1 MEALDGYQ
9 VTGFRMSVLLSVQG
23 LTKAYGQRP
32 LFKELSFDLAAG
44 ERVGLIGPNGAGK
57 STLLK
62 LLAGRE
68 PADAGIRS
76 SRRTTRIGFLAQDDF
91 FEPGSTVR
99 EVMLLALAG
108 MPMEDYERETQA
120 AIYLTKVGFE
130 DHDQFAHL
138 LSGGWRKRLG
148 LARELMLKPDLLLLD
163 EPTNHLDLPGI
174 LWLERL
180 LRSSTF
186 GYLVATHDRAFLR
199 AVADDILEINRVYP
213 AGYFR
218 SVGSYED
225 FVARRDDFLAGQASQ
240 QEAVANQVRR
250 ETEWLGRKAAAQTRK
265 AASRV
270 DDAYK
275 RREELSELKYR
286 NAQAGAAGIS
296 FAATG
301 RQTRKLLTV
310 KDLTKGMGGK
320 PLFSGLELI
329 LTPGMK
335 LGLLG
340 ANGSGKSVLLR
351 TLAGE
356 YVPDI
361 GSVIRAE
368 GLRTVMFEQGRTALD
383 PEQNLK
389 KALCPNGETVKFQDR
404 SYHVLAWAKRF
415 LFKDEQLDMP
425 VGALSG
431 GEQARLRMAQMMV
444 QPADLLL
451 LDEPTN
457 DLDIPALEVLE
468 ESLASFP
475 GALVL
480 VSHDRELM
488 DRICTIV
495 IGLDGEGGSANYATV
510 DQWLTA
516 YEQAQEKKEKAQAK
530 AAAKPGTVAPRA
542 GSKAKGKKLGNKE
555 QQELDGMEATLL
567 AAEELLASR
576 HTTMEQATN
585 AGHLLLAEA
594 CRLVDEQQ
602 SEVER
607 LYARWQDLE
616 SRR

>member
-1 MEALDGYQ
+1 
-9 VTGFRMSVLLSVQG
+9 MSVLLGVQG
-23 LTKAYGQRP
+23 LTKAFGQRP
-32 LFKELSFDLAAG
+32 LFKDLSFDLAVG
-44 ERVGLIGPNGAGK
+44 ERIGLIGPNGAGK

-68 PADAGIRS
+68 PVDSGIRTA
-76 SRRTTRIGFLAQDDF
+76 RKGARIGYLAQDDR
-91 FEPGSTVR
+91 FEPGKTLR
-99 EVMLLALAG
+99 EVIVDALAG
-108 MPMEDYERETQA
+108 ENLEDYERETRA
-120 AIYLTKVGFE
+120 AIHLTRVGFN
-130 DHDQFAHL
+130 DHDLVAEK
-138 LSGGWRKRLG
+138 LSGGWRKRLS
-148 LARELMLKPDLLLLD
+148 LARELAFEPDLLLLD

-180 LRSSTF
+180 LRSSNF

-199 AVADDILEINRVYP
+199 AVADEILEINKVYP

-218 SVGSYED
+218 SKGSYED
-225 FVARRDDFLAGQASQ
+225 FASRREEFLTGQASQ

-270 DDAYK
+270 EDAHK
-275 RREELSELKYR
+275 RREELAELKYR
-286 NAQAGAAGIS
+286 NSQAGPAGIS

-310 KDLTKGMGGK
+310 TGLAKQMGGRE
-320 PLFSGLELI
+320 LFRDIDLI

-340 ANGSGKSVLLR
+340 PNGSGKSVLLR
-351 TLAGE
+351 TLSGEHKPDAGT
-356 YVPDI
+356 VV
-361 GSVIRAE
+361 SAE
-368 GLRTVMFEQGRTALD
+368 NLRTVMFEQGRTALD
-383 PEQNLK
+383 PLQNLK
-389 KALCPNGETVKFQDR
+389 KALCPNGDTVKFQDK

-415 LFKDEQLDMP
+415 LFKDEQLDMA

-468 ESLASFP
+468 ETLASFP

-488 DRICTIV
+488 DRICTEV
-495 IGLDGEGGSANYATV
+495 VGLDGEGGSGNYGSV

-516 YEQAQEKKEKAQAK
+516 YEQALEQKEKAQAK
-530 AAAKPGTVAPRA
+530 AAAKSSAAPVKA
-542 GSKAKGKKLGNKE
+542 GSKARKRLSNRE
-555 QQELDGMEATLL
+555 QEELDGMEAKLL
-567 AAEELLASR
+567 AAEELLAKLHEEVERS
-576 HTTMEQATN
+576 AN
-585 AGHLLLAEA
+585 AGHLILAEA
-594 CRLVDEQQ
+594 CRLMDEQQ
-602 SEVER
+602 TVVEK
-607 LYARWQDLE
+607 LYQRWQELE
-616 SRR
+616 ERRNNG

>member
-1 MEALDGYQ
+1 
-9 VTGFRMSVLLSVQG
+9 MSVLLGVQG
-23 LTKAYGQRP
+23 LTKAFGQRP
-32 LFKELSFDLAAG
+32 LFKDLSFDLAVG
-44 ERVGLIGPNGAGK
+44 ERIGLIGPNGAGK

-68 PADAGIRS
+68 PVDSGIRTA
-76 SRRTTRIGFLAQDDF
+76 RKGARIGYLAQDDL
-91 FEPGSTVR
+91 FEPGKTLR
-99 EVMLLALAG
+99 EVIVDALAG
-108 MPMEDYERETQA
+108 ENLEDYERETRA
-120 AIYLTKVGFE
+120 AIHLTRVGFN
-130 DHDQFAHL
+130 DHDLVAEK
-138 LSGGWRKRLG
+138 LSGGWRKRLS
-148 LARELMLKPDLLLLD
+148 LARELAFEPDLLLLD

-180 LRSSTF
+180 LRSSNF

-199 AVADDILEINRVYP
+199 AVADEILEINKVYP

-218 SVGSYED
+218 SKGSYED
-225 FVARRDDFLAGQASQ
+225 FATRREEFLTGQASQ

-270 DDAYK
+270 EDAHK
-275 RREELSELKYR
+275 RREELAELKYR
-286 NAQAGAAGIS
+286 NSQAGPAGIS

-310 KDLTKGMGGK
+310 TGLAKQMGGRE
-320 PLFSGLELI
+320 LFRDIDLI

-340 ANGSGKSVLLR
+340 PNGSGKSVLLR
-351 TLAGE
+351 TLSGEHKPDAGT
-356 YVPDI
+356 VV
-361 GSVIRAE
+361 SAE
-368 GLRTVMFEQGRTALD
+368 NLRTVMFEQGRTALD
-383 PEQNLK
+383 PLQNLK
-389 KALCPNGETVKFQDR
+389 KALCPNGDTVKFQDK

-415 LFKDEQLDMP
+415 LFKDEQLDMAG
-425 VGALSG
+425 GALSG

-468 ESLASFP
+468 ETLASFP

-488 DRICTIV
+488 DRICTEV
-495 IGLDGEGGSANYATV
+495 VGLDGEGGSGNYGSV

-516 YEQAQEKKEKAQAK
+516 YEQALEQKEKAQAK
-530 AAAKPGTVAPRA
+530 AAAKSSAAPVKA
-542 GSKAKGKKLGNKE
+542 GSKARKRLSNRE
-555 QQELDGMEATLL
+555 QEELDGMEAKLL
-567 AAEELLASR
+567 AAEELLAKLHEEVERS
-576 HTTMEQATN
+576 AN
-585 AGHLLLAEA
+585 AGHLILAEA
-594 CRLVDEQQ
+594 CRLMDEQQ
-602 SEVER
+602 TVVEK
-607 LYARWQDLE
+607 LYQRWQELE
-616 SRR
+616 ERRNSG

>member
-1 MEALDGYQ
+1 
-9 VTGFRMSVLLSVQG
+9 MSVLLGVQG
-23 LTKAYGQRP
+23 LTKAFGQRP
-32 LFKELSFDLAAG
+32 LFKDLSFDLAVG
-44 ERVGLIGPNGAGK
+44 ERIGLIGPNGAGK

-68 PADAGIRS
+68 PVDSGIRTA
-76 SRRTTRIGFLAQDDF
+76 RKGARIGYLAQDDR
-91 FEPGSTVR
+91 FEPGKTLR
-99 EVMLLALAG
+99 EVIVDALAG
-108 MPMEDYERETQA
+108 ENLEDYERETRA
-120 AIYLTKVGFE
+120 AIHLTRVGFN
-130 DHDQFAHL
+130 DHDLIAEK
-138 LSGGWRKRLG
+138 LSGGWRKRLS
-148 LARELMLKPDLLLLD
+148 LARELAFEPDLLLLD

-180 LRSSTF
+180 LRSSNF

-199 AVADDILEINRVYP
+199 AVADEILEINKVYP

-218 SVGSYED
+218 SKGSYED
-225 FVARRDDFLAGQASQ
+225 FATRREEFLTGQASQ

-270 DDAYK
+270 EDAHK
-275 RREELSELKYR
+275 RREELAELKYR
-286 NAQAGAAGIS
+286 NSQAGPAGIS

-310 KDLTKGMGGK
+310 TGLAKQMGGRE
-320 PLFSGLELI
+320 LFRDIDLI

-340 ANGSGKSVLLR
+340 PNGSGKSVLLR
-351 TLAGE
+351 TLSGEHKPDAGT
-356 YVPDI
+356 VV
-361 GSVIRAE
+361 SAE
-368 GLRTVMFEQGRTALD
+368 NLRTVMFEQGRTALD
-383 PEQNLK
+383 PLQNLK
-389 KALCPNGETVKFQDR
+389 KALCPNGDTVKFQDK

-415 LFKDEQLDMP
+415 LFKDEQLDMA

-468 ESLASFP
+468 ETLASFP

-488 DRICTIV
+488 DRICTEV
-495 IGLDGEGGSANYATV
+495 VGLDGEGGSGNYGSV

-516 YEQAQEKKEKAQAK
+516 YEQALEQKEKAQAK
-530 AAAKPGTVAPRA
+530 AAAKSSAAPVKA
-542 GSKAKGKKLGNKE
+542 GSKARKRLSNRE
-555 QQELDGMEATLL
+555 QEELDGMEAKLL
-567 AAEELLASR
+567 AAEELLAKLHEDVERS
-576 HTTMEQATN
+576 AN
-585 AGHLLLAEA
+585 AGHLILAEA
-594 CRLVDEQQ
+594 CRLMDEQQ
-602 SEVER
+602 TVVEK
-607 LYARWQDLE
+607 LYQRWQELE
-616 SRR
+616 ERRNSG

>member
-1 MEALDGYQ
+1 
-9 VTGFRMSVLLSVQG
+9 MSVLLGVQG
-23 LTKAYGQRP
+23 LTKAFGQRP
-32 LFKELSFDLAAG
+32 LFKDLSFDLAVG
-44 ERVGLIGPNGAGK
+44 ERIGLIGPNGAGK

-68 PADAGIRS
+68 PVDSGIRTA
-76 SRRTTRIGFLAQDDF
+76 RKGARIGYLAQDDL
-91 FEPGSTVR
+91 FEPGKTLR
-99 EVMLLALAG
+99 EVIVDALAG
-108 MPMEDYERETQA
+108 ENLEDYERETRA
-120 AIYLTKVGFE
+120 AIHLTRVGFN
-130 DHDQFAHL
+130 DHDLVAEK
-138 LSGGWRKRLG
+138 LSGGWRKRLS
-148 LARELMLKPDLLLLD
+148 LARELAFEPDLLLLD

-180 LRSSTF
+180 LRSSNF

-199 AVADDILEINRVYP
+199 AVADEILEINKVYP

-218 SVGSYED
+218 SKGSYED
-225 FVARRDDFLAGQASQ
+225 FATRREEFLTGQASQ

-270 DDAYK
+270 EDAHK
-275 RREELSELKYR
+275 RREELAELKYR
-286 NAQAGAAGIS
+286 NSQAGPAGIS

-310 KDLTKGMGGK
+310 TGLAKQMGGRE
-320 PLFSGLELI
+320 LFRDIDLI

-340 ANGSGKSVLLR
+340 PNGSGKSVLLR
-351 TLAGE
+351 TLSGEHKPDAGT
-356 YVPDI
+356 VV
-361 GSVIRAE
+361 SAE
-368 GLRTVMFEQGRTALD
+368 NLRTVMFEQGRTALD
-383 PEQNLK
+383 PLQNLK
-389 KALCPNGETVKFQDR
+389 KALCPNGDTVKFQDK

-415 LFKDEQLDMP
+415 LFKDEQLDMA

-468 ESLASFP
+468 ETLASFP

-488 DRICTIV
+488 DRICTEV
-495 IGLDGEGGSANYATV
+495 VGLDGEGGSGNYGSV

-516 YEQAQEKKEKAQAK
+516 YEQALEQKEKAQAK
-530 AAAKPGTVAPRA
+530 AAAKSSAAPVKA
-542 GSKAKGKKLGNKE
+542 GSKARKRLSNRE
-555 QQELDGMEATLL
+555 QEELDGMEAKLL
-567 AAEELLASR
+567 AAEELLAKLHEDVERS
-576 HTTMEQATN
+576 AN
-585 AGHLLLAEA
+585 AGHLILAEA
-594 CRLVDEQQ
+594 CRLMDEQQ
-602 SEVER
+602 TVVEK
-607 LYARWQDLE
+607 LYQRWQELE
-616 SRR
+616 ERRNSG

>member
-1 MEALDGYQ
+1 
-9 VTGFRMSVLLSVQG
+9 MSVLLGVQG
-23 LTKAYGQRP
+23 LTKAFGQRP
-32 LFKELSFDLAAG
+32 LFKDLSFDLAVC
-44 ERVGLIGPNGAGK
+44 ERIGLIGPNGAGK

-68 PADAGIRS
+68 PVDSGIRTA
-76 SRRTTRIGFLAQDDF
+76 RKGARIGYLAQDDR
-91 FEPGSTVR
+91 FEPGKTLR
-99 EVMLLALAG
+99 EVIVDALAG
-108 MPMEDYERETQA
+108 ENLEDYERETRA
-120 AIYLTKVGFE
+120 AIHLTRVGFN
-130 DHDQFAHL
+130 DHDLVAEK
-138 LSGGWRKRLG
+138 LSGGWRKRLS
-148 LARELMLKPDLLLLD
+148 LARELAFEPDLLLLD

-180 LRSSTF
+180 LRSSNF

-199 AVADDILEINRVYP
+199 AVADEILEINKVYP

-218 SVGSYED
+218 SKGSYED
-225 FVARRDDFLAGQASQ
+225 FATRREEFLTGQASQ

-270 DDAYK
+270 EDAHK
-275 RREELSELKYR
+275 RREELAELKYR
-286 NAQAGAAGIS
+286 NSQAGPAGIS

-310 KDLTKGMGGK
+310 TGLAKQMGGRE
-320 PLFSGLELI
+320 LFRDIDLI

-340 ANGSGKSVLLR
+340 PNGSGKSVLLR
-351 TLAGE
+351 TLSGEHKPDAGT
-356 YVPDI
+356 VV
-361 GSVIRAE
+361 SAE
-368 GLRTVMFEQGRTALD
+368 NLRTVMFEQGRTALD
-383 PEQNLK
+383 PLQNLK
-389 KALCPNGETVKFQDR
+389 KALCPNGDTVKFQDK

-415 LFKDEQLDMP
+415 LFKDEQLDMA

-468 ESLASFP
+468 ETLASFP

-488 DRICTIV
+488 DRICTEV
-495 IGLDGEGGSANYATV
+495 VGLDGEGGSGNYGSV

-516 YEQAQEKKEKAQAK
+516 YEQALEQKEKAQAK
-530 AAAKPGTVAPRA
+530 AAAKSSAAPVKA
-542 GSKAKGKKLGNKE
+542 GSKARKRLSNRE
-555 QQELDGMEATLL
+555 QEELDGMEAKLL
-567 AAEELLASR
+567 AAEELLAKLHEDVERS
-576 HTTMEQATN
+576 AN
-585 AGHLLLAEA
+585 AGHLILAEA
-594 CRLVDEQQ
+594 CRLMDEQQ
-602 SEVER
+602 TVVEK
-607 LYARWQDLE
+607 LYQRWQELE
-616 SRR
+616 ERRNSG

>member
-1 MEALDGYQ
+1 
-9 VTGFRMSVLLSVQG
+9 MSVLLGVQG
-23 LTKAYGQRP
+23 LTKAFGQRP
-32 LFKELSFDLAAG
+32 LFKDLSFDLAVG
-44 ERVGLIGPNGAGK
+44 ERIGLIGPNGAGK

-68 PADAGIRS
+68 PVDSGIRTA
-76 SRRTTRIGFLAQDDF
+76 RKGARIGYLAQDDR
-91 FEPGSTVR
+91 FEPGKTLR
-99 EVMLLALAG
+99 EVIVDALAG
-108 MPMEDYERETQA
+108 ENLEDYERETRA
-120 AIYLTKVGFE
+120 AIHLTRVGFN
-130 DHDQFAHL
+130 DHDLVAEK
-138 LSGGWRKRLG
+138 LSGGWRKRLS
-148 LARELMLKPDLLLLD
+148 LARELAFEPDLLLLD

-180 LRSSTF
+180 LRSSNF

-199 AVADDILEINRVYP
+199 AVADEILEINKVYP

-218 SVGSYED
+218 SKGSYED
-225 FVARRDDFLAGQASQ
+225 FATRREEFLTGQASQ
-240 QEAVANQVRR
+240 QEAIANQVRR

-270 DDAYK
+270 EDAYK
-275 RREELSELKYR
+275 RREELAELKYR
-286 NAQAGAAGIS
+286 NSQAGPAGIS

-310 KDLTKGMGGK
+310 NGLAKQMGGRE
-320 PLFSGLELI
+320 LFRDIDLI

-340 ANGSGKSVLLR
+340 PNGSGKSVLLR
-351 TLAGE
+351 TLSGEHKPDAGT
-356 YVPDI
+356 V
-361 GSVIRAE
+361 VQAE
-368 GLRTVMFEQGRTALD
+368 NLRTVMFEQGRTALD
-383 PEQNLK
+383 PLQNLK
-389 KALCPNGETVKFQDR
+389 KALCPNGDTVKFQDK

-415 LFKDEQLDMP
+415 LFKDEQLDMA

-468 ESLASFP
+468 ETLASFP

-488 DRICTIV
+488 DRICTEV
-495 IGLDGEGGSANYATV
+495 VGLDGEGGSGNYGSV

-516 YEQAQEKKEKAQAK
+516 YEQALEQKEKALAK
-530 AAAKPGTVAPRA
+530 AAAKSSAAPVKA
-542 GSKAKGKKLGNKE
+542 GSKARKRLSNR
-555 QQELDGMEATLL
+555 ELEELEGMEAKLL
-567 AAEELLASR
+567 GAEELLAKLHEDVERS
-576 HTTMEQATN
+576 AN
-585 AGHLLLAEA
+585 AGHLILAEA

-602 SEVER
+602 TVVEK
-607 LYARWQDLE
+607 LYQRWQELE
-616 SRR
+616 ERRNGG

>member
-1 MEALDGYQ
+1 
-9 VTGFRMSVLLSVQG
+9 MSVLLGVQG
-23 LTKAYGQRP
+23 LTKAFGQRP
-32 LFKELSFDLAAG
+32 LFKDLSFDLAVG
-44 ERVGLIGPNGAGK
+44 ERIGLIGPNGAGK

-68 PADAGIRS
+68 PVDSGIRTA
-76 SRRTTRIGFLAQDDF
+76 RKGARIGYLAQDDR
-91 FEPGSTVR
+91 FEPGKTLR
-99 EVMLLALAG
+99 EVIVDALAG
-108 MPMEDYERETQA
+108 ENLEDYERETRA
-120 AIYLTKVGFE
+120 AIHLTRVGFN
-130 DHDQFAHL
+130 DHDLVAEK
-138 LSGGWRKRLG
+138 LSGGWRKRLS
-148 LARELMLKPDLLLLD
+148 LARELAFEPDLLLLD

-180 LRSSTF
+180 LRSSNF

-199 AVADDILEINRVYP
+199 AVADEILEINKVYP

-218 SVGSYED
+218 SKGSYED
-225 FVARRDDFLAGQASQ
+225 FATRREEFLTGQASQ

-270 DDAYK
+270 EDAHK
-275 RREELSELKYR
+275 RREELAELKYR
-286 NAQAGAAGIS
+286 NSQAGPAGIS

-310 KDLTKGMGGK
+310 TGLAKQMGGRE
-320 PLFSGLELI
+320 LFRDIDLI

-340 ANGSGKSVLLR
+340 PNGSGKSVLLR
-351 TLAGE
+351 TLSGEHKPDAGT
-356 YVPDI
+356 VV
-361 GSVIRAE
+361 SAE
-368 GLRTVMFEQGRTALD
+368 NLRTVMFEQGRTALD
-383 PEQNLK
+383 PLQNLK
-389 KALCPNGETVKFQDR
+389 KALCPNGDTVKFQDK

-415 LFKDEQLDMP
+415 LFKDEQLDMA

-468 ESLASFP
+468 ETLASFP

-488 DRICTIV
+488 DRICTEV
-495 IGLDGEGGSANYATV
+495 VGLDGEGGSGNYGSV

-516 YEQAQEKKEKAQAK
+516 YEQALEQKEKAQAK
-530 AAAKPGTVAPRA
+530 AAAKSSAAPVKA
-542 GSKAKGKKLGNKE
+542 GSKARKRLSNRE
-555 QQELDGMEATLL
+555 QEELDGMEAKLL
-567 AAEELLASR
+567 AAEELLAKLHEDVERS
-576 HTTMEQATN
+576 AN
-585 AGHLLLAEA
+585 AGHLILAEA
-594 CRLVDEQQ
+594 CRLMDEQQ
-602 SEVER
+602 TVVEK
-607 LYARWQDLE
+607 LYQRWQELE
-616 SRR
+616 ERRNSG

>member
-1 MEALDGYQ
+1 
-9 VTGFRMSVLLSVQG
+9 MSVLLGVQG
-23 LTKAYGQRP
+23 LTKAFGQRP
-32 LFKELSFDLAAG
+32 LFKDLSFDLAVG
-44 ERVGLIGPNGAGK
+44 ERIGLIGPNGAGK

-68 PADAGIRS
+68 PVDSGIRTA
-76 SRRTTRIGFLAQDDF
+76 RKGARIGYLAQDDL
-91 FEPGSTVR
+91 FEPGKTLR
-99 EVMLLALAG
+99 EVIVDALAG
-108 MPMEDYERETQA
+108 ENLEDYERETRA
-120 AIYLTKVGFE
+120 AIHLTRVGFN
-130 DHDQFAHL
+130 DHDLVAEK
-138 LSGGWRKRLG
+138 LSGGWRKRLS
-148 LARELMLKPDLLLLD
+148 LARELAFEPDLLLLD

-180 LRSSTF
+180 LRSSNF

-199 AVADDILEINRVYP
+199 AVADEILEINKVYP

-218 SVGSYED
+218 SKGSYED
-225 FVARRDDFLAGQASQ
+225 FATRREEFLTGQASQ

-270 DDAYK
+270 EDAHK
-275 RREELSELKYR
+275 RREELAELKYR
-286 NAQAGAAGIS
+286 NSQAGPAGIS

-310 KDLTKGMGGK
+310 TGLAKQMGGRE
-320 PLFSGLELI
+320 LFRDIDLI

-340 ANGSGKSVLLR
+340 PNGSGKSVLLR
-351 TLAGE
+351 TLSGEHKPDAGT
-356 YVPDI
+356 VV
-361 GSVIRAE
+361 SAE
-368 GLRTVMFEQGRTALD
+368 NLRTVMFEQGRTALD
-383 PEQNLK
+383 PLQNLK
-389 KALCPNGETVKFQDR
+389 KALCPNGDTVKFQDK

-415 LFKDEQLDMP
+415 LFKDEQLDMA

-468 ESLASFP
+468 ETLASFP

-488 DRICTIV
+488 DRICTEV
-495 IGLDGEGGSANYATV
+495 VGLDGEGGSGNYGSV

-516 YEQAQEKKEKAQAK
+516 YEQALEQKEKAQAK
-530 AAAKPGTVAPRA
+530 AAAKSSAAPVKA
-542 GSKAKGKKLGNKE
+542 GSKARKRLSNRE
-555 QQELDGMEATLL
+555 QEELDGMEAKLL
-567 AAEELLASR
+567 AAEELLAKLHEEVERS
-576 HTTMEQATN
+576 AN
-585 AGHLLLAEA
+585 AGHLILAEA
-594 CRLVDEQQ
+594 CRLMDEQQ
-602 SEVER
+602 TVVEK
-607 LYARWQDLE
+607 LYQRWQELE
-616 SRR
+616 ERRNSG

>member
-1 MEALDGYQ
+1 
-9 VTGFRMSVLLSVQG
+9 MSVLLGVQG
-23 LTKAYGQRP
+23 LTKAFGQRP
-32 LFKELSFDLAAG
+32 LFKDLSFDLAVG
-44 ERVGLIGPNGAGK
+44 ERIGLIGPNGAGK

-68 PADAGIRS
+68 PVDSGIRTA
-76 SRRTTRIGFLAQDDF
+76 RKGARIGYLAQDDR
-91 FEPGSTVR
+91 FEPGKSLR
-99 EVMLLALAG
+99 EVIVDALAG
-108 MPMEDYERETQA
+108 ENLEDYERETRA
-120 AIYLTKVGFE
+120 AIHLTRVGFN
-130 DHDQFAHL
+130 DHDLVAEK
-138 LSGGWRKRLG
+138 LSGGWRKRLS
-148 LARELMLKPDLLLLD
+148 LARELAFEPDLLLLD

-180 LRSSTF
+180 LRSSNF

-199 AVADDILEINRVYP
+199 AVADEILEINKVYP

-218 SVGSYED
+218 SKGSYED
-225 FVARRDDFLAGQASQ
+225 FATRREEFLTGQASQ

-270 DDAYK
+270 EDAHK
-275 RREELSELKYR
+275 RREELAELKYR
-286 NAQAGAAGIS
+286 NSQAGPAGIS

-310 KDLTKGMGGK
+310 TGLAKQMGGRE
-320 PLFSGLELI
+320 LFRDIDLI

-340 ANGSGKSVLLR
+340 PNGSGKSVLLR
-351 TLAGE
+351 TLSGEHKPDAGT
-356 YVPDI
+356 VV
-361 GSVIRAE
+361 SAE
-368 GLRTVMFEQGRTALD
+368 NLRTVMFEQGRTALD
-383 PEQNLK
+383 PLQNLK
-389 KALCPNGETVKFQDR
+389 KALCPNGDTVKFQDK

-415 LFKDEQLDMP
+415 LFKDEQLDMA

-468 ESLASFP
+468 ETLASFP

-488 DRICTIV
+488 DRICTEV
-495 IGLDGEGGSANYATV
+495 VGLDGEGGSGNYGSV

-516 YEQAQEKKEKAQAK
+516 YEQALEQKEKAQAK
-530 AAAKPGTVAPRA
+530 AAAKSSAAPVKA
-542 GSKAKGKKLGNKE
+542 GSKARKRLSNRE
-555 QQELDGMEATLL
+555 QEELDGMEAKLL
-567 AAEELLASR
+567 AAEELLAKLHEEVERS
-576 HTTMEQATN
+576 AN
-585 AGHLLLAEA
+585 AGHLILAEA
-594 CRLVDEQQ
+594 CRLMDEQQ
-602 SEVER
+602 TVVEK
-607 LYARWQDLE
+607 LYQRWQELE
-616 SRR
+616 ERRNSG

>member
-1 MEALDGYQ
+1 
-9 VTGFRMSVLLSVQG
+9 MSVLLGVQG
-23 LTKAYGQRP
+23 LTKAFGQRP
-32 LFKELSFDLAAG
+32 LFKDLSFELAVG
-44 ERVGLIGPNGAGK
+44 ERIGLIGPNGAGK

-68 PADAGIRS
+68 PVDSGIRTA
-76 SRRTTRIGFLAQDDF
+76 RKGARIGYLAQDDRF
-91 FEPGSTVR
+91 DPGKTLR
-99 EVMLLALAG
+99 EVIVDALAG
-108 MPMEDYERETQA
+108 ENLEDYERETRA
-120 AIYLTKVGFE
+120 AIHLTRVGFN
-130 DHDQFAHL
+130 DHDLVAEK
-138 LSGGWRKRLG
+138 LSGGWRKRLS
-148 LARELMLKPDLLLLD
+148 LARELAFEPDLLLLD

-180 LRSSTF
+180 LRSSNF

-199 AVADDILEINRVYP
+199 AVADEILEINKVYP

-218 SVGSYED
+218 SKGSY
-225 FVARRDDFLAGQASQ
+225 DDFATRREEFLTGQASQ
-240 QEAVANQVRR
+240 QEAIANQVRR

-270 DDAYK
+270 EDAYK
-275 RREELSELKYR
+275 RREELAELKYR
-286 NAQAGAAGIS
+286 NSQAGPAGIS

-310 KDLTKGMGGK
+310 NGLAKQMGGRE
-320 PLFSGLELI
+320 LFRNIDLI

-340 ANGSGKSVLLR
+340 PNGSGKSVLLR
-351 TLAGE
+351 TLSGEHKPDAGT
-356 YVPDI
+356 V
-361 GSVIRAE
+361 VQAE
-368 GLRTVMFEQGRTALD
+368 NLRTVMFEQGRTALD
-383 PEQNLK
+383 HQQNLK
-389 KALCPNGETVKFQDR
+389 KALCPNGDTVKFQDK

-415 LFKDEQLDMP
+415 LFKDEQLDMA

-468 ESLASFP
+468 ETLATFP

-488 DRICTIV
+488 DRICTEV
-495 IGLDGEGGSANYATV
+495 VGLDGQGGSGNYGSV

-516 YEQAQEKKEKAQAK
+516 YEQALERKEKAQAK
-530 AAAKPGTVAPRA
+530 ASAKSPAAPVKA
-542 GSKAKGKKLGNKE
+542 GSSARKRLNNR
-555 QQELDGMEATLL
+555 ELEELEGMEAKLL
-567 AAEELLASR
+567 AAEELLAKLHGDVERS
-576 HTTMEQATN
+576 AN
-585 AGHLLLAEA
+585 AGHLILAEA
-594 CRLVDEQQ
+594 CRLMDEQQ
-602 SEVER
+602 TVVEK
-607 LYARWQDLE
+607 LYQRWQDLE
-616 SRR
+616 ERRNSG

>member
-1 MEALDGYQ
+1 
-9 VTGFRMSVLLSVQG
+9 MSVLLGVQG
-23 LTKAYGQRP
+23 LTKAFGQRP
-32 LFKELSFDLAAG
+32 LFKDLSFDLAVG
-44 ERVGLIGPNGAGK
+44 ERIGLIGPNGAGK

-68 PADAGIRS
+68 PVDSGIRTA
-76 SRRTTRIGFLAQDDF
+76 RKGARIGYLAQDDR
-91 FEPGSTVR
+91 FEPGKTLR
-99 EVMLLALAG
+99 EVIVDALAG
-108 MPMEDYERETQA
+108 ENLEDYERETRA
-120 AIYLTKVGFE
+120 AIHLTRVGFN
-130 DHDQFAHL
+130 DHDLVAEK
-138 LSGGWRKRLG
+138 LSGGWRKRLS
-148 LARELMLKPDLLLLD
+148 LARELAFEPDLLLLD

-180 LRSSTF
+180 LRSSNF

-199 AVADDILEINRVYP
+199 AVADEILEINKVYP

-218 SVGSYED
+218 SKGSYED
-225 FVARRDDFLAGQASQ
+225 FATRREEFLTGQASQ

-270 DDAYK
+270 EDAHK
-275 RREELSELKYR
+275 RREELAELKYR
-286 NAQAGAAGIS
+286 NSQAGPAGIS

-310 KDLTKGMGGK
+310 TGLAKQMGGRE
-320 PLFSGLELI
+320 LFRDIDLI

-340 ANGSGKSVLLR
+340 PNGSGKSVLLR
-351 TLAGE
+351 TLSGEHKPDAGT
-356 YVPDI
+356 VV
-361 GSVIRAE
+361 SAE
-368 GLRTVMFEQGRTALD
+368 NLRTVMFEQGRTALD
-383 PEQNLK
+383 PLQNLK
-389 KALCPNGETVKFQDR
+389 KALCPNGDTVKFQDK

-415 LFKDEQLDMP
+415 LFKDEQLDMA

-468 ESLASFP
+468 ETLASFP

-488 DRICTIV
+488 DRICTEV
-495 IGLDGEGGSANYATV
+495 VGLDGEGGSGNYGSV

-516 YEQAQEKKEKAQAK
+516 YEQALEQKEKAQAK
-530 AAAKPGTVAPRA
+530 AAAKSSAAPVKA
-542 GSKAKGKKLGNKE
+542 GSKARKRLSNRE
-555 QQELDGMEATLL
+555 QEELDGMEAKLL
-567 AAEELLASR
+567 AAEELLAKLHEEVERS
-576 HTTMEQATN
+576 AN
-585 AGHLLLAEA
+585 AGHLILAEA
-594 CRLVDEQQ
+594 CRLMDEQQ
-602 SEVER
+602 TVVEK
-607 LYARWQDLE
+607 LYQRWQELE
-616 SRR
+616 ERRNNG

>member
-1 MEALDGYQ
+1 
-9 VTGFRMSVLLSVQG
+9 MSVLLGVQG
-23 LTKAYGQRP
+23 LTKAFGQRP
-32 LFKELSFDLAAG
+32 LFKDLSFDLAVG
-44 ERVGLIGPNGAGK
+44 ERIGLIGPNGAGK

-68 PADAGIRS
+68 PVDSGIRTA
-76 SRRTTRIGFLAQDDF
+76 RKGARIGYLAQDDR
-91 FEPGSTVR
+91 FEPGKTLR
-99 EVMLLALAG
+99 EVIVDALAG
-108 MPMEDYERETQA
+108 ENLEDYERETRA
-120 AIYLTKVGFE
+120 AIHLTRVGFN
-130 DHDQFAHL
+130 DHDLVAEK
-138 LSGGWRKRLG
+138 LSGGWRKRLS
-148 LARELMLKPDLLLLD
+148 LARELAFEPDLLLLD

-180 LRSSTF
+180 LRSSNF

-199 AVADDILEINRVYP
+199 AVADEILEINKVYP

-218 SVGSYED
+218 SKGSYED
-225 FVARRDDFLAGQASQ
+225 FATRREEFLTGQASQ

-270 DDAYK
+270 EDAHK
-275 RREELSELKYR
+275 RREELAELKYR
-286 NAQAGAAGIS
+286 NSQAGPAGIS

-310 KDLTKGMGGK
+310 TGLAKQMGGRE
-320 PLFSGLELI
+320 LFRDIDLI

-340 ANGSGKSVLLR
+340 PNGSGKSVLLR
-351 TLAGE
+351 TLSGEHKPDAGT
-356 YVPDI
+356 VV
-361 GSVIRAE
+361 SAE
-368 GLRTVMFEQGRTALD
+368 NLRTVMFEQGRTALD
-383 PEQNLK
+383 PLQNLK
-389 KALCPNGETVKFQDR
+389 KALCPNGDTVKFQDK

-415 LFKDEQLDMP
+415 LFKDEQLDMA

-468 ESLASFP
+468 ETLASFP

-488 DRICTIV
+488 DRICTEV
-495 IGLDGEGGSANYATV
+495 VGLDGEGGSGNYGSV

-516 YEQAQEKKEKAQAK
+516 YEQALEQKEKAQAK
-530 AAAKPGTVAPRA
+530 AAAKSSAAPVKA
-542 GSKAKGKKLGNKE
+542 GSKARKRLSNRE
-555 QQELDGMEATLL
+555 QEELDGMEAKLL
-567 AAEELLASR
+567 AAEELLAKLHEEVERS
-576 HTTMEQATN
+576 AN
-585 AGHLLLAEA
+585 AGHLILAEA
-594 CRLVDEQQ
+594 CRLMDEQQ
-602 SEVER
+602 TVVEK
-607 LYARWQDLE
+607 LYQRWQELE
-616 SRR
+616 ERRNSG

>member
-1 MEALDGYQ
+1 
-9 VTGFRMSVLLSVQG
+9 MSVLLGVQG
-23 LTKAYGQRP
+23 LTKAFGQRP
-32 LFKELSFDLAAG
+32 LFKDLSFDLAVG
-44 ERVGLIGPNGAGK
+44 ERIGLIGPNGAGK

-68 PADAGIRS
+68 PVDSGIRTA
-76 SRRTTRIGFLAQDDF
+76 RKGARIGYLAQDDR
-91 FEPGSTVR
+91 FEPGKTLR
-99 EVMLLALAG
+99 EVIVDALAG
-108 MPMEDYERETQA
+108 ENLEDYERETRA
-120 AIYLTKVGFE
+120 AIHLTRVGFN
-130 DHDQFAHL
+130 DHDLVAEK
-138 LSGGWRKRLG
+138 LSGGWRKRLS
-148 LARELMLKPDLLLLD
+148 LARELAFEPDLLLLD

-180 LRSSTF
+180 LRSSNF

-199 AVADDILEINRVYP
+199 AVADEILEINKVYP

-218 SVGSYED
+218 SKGSYED
-225 FVARRDDFLAGQASQ
+225 FATRREEFLTGQASQ

-270 DDAYK
+270 EDAHK
-275 RREELSELKYR
+275 RREELAELKYR
-286 NAQAGAAGIS
+286 NSQAGPAGIS

-310 KDLTKGMGGK
+310 TGLAKQMGGRE
-320 PLFSGLELI
+320 LFRDIDLI

-340 ANGSGKSVLLR
+340 PNGSGKSVLLR
-351 TLAGE
+351 TLSGEHKPDAGT
-356 YVPDI
+356 VV
-361 GSVIRAE
+361 SAE
-368 GLRTVMFEQGRTALD
+368 NLRTVMFEQGRTALD
-383 PEQNLK
+383 PLQNLK
-389 KALCPNGETVKFQDR
+389 KALCPNGDTVKFQDK

-415 LFKDEQLDMP
+415 LFKDEQLDMA

-468 ESLASFP
+468 ETLASFP

-488 DRICTIV
+488 DRICTEV
-495 IGLDGEGGSANYATV
+495 VGLDGEGGSGNYGSV

-516 YEQAQEKKEKAQAK
+516 YEQALEQKEKAQAK
-530 AAAKPGTVAPRA
+530 AAAKSSAAPVKA
-542 GSKAKGKKLGNKE
+542 GSKARKRLSNRE
-555 QQELDGMEATLL
+555 QEELDGMEGKLL
-567 AAEELLASR
+567 AAEELLAKLHEEVERS
-576 HTTMEQATN
+576 AN
-585 AGHLLLAEA
+585 AGHLILAEA
-594 CRLVDEQQ
+594 CRLMDEQQ
-602 SEVER
+602 TVVEK
-607 LYARWQDLE
+607 LYQRWQELE
-616 SRR
+616 ERRNSG

>member
-1 MEALDGYQ
+1 LGNLCFWGY
-9 VTGFRMSVLLSVQG
+9 RMSVLLGVQG
-23 LTKAYGQRP
+23 LTKAFGQRP
-32 LFKELSFDLAAG
+32 LFKDLSFDLAVG
-44 ERVGLIGPNGAGK
+44 ERIGLIGPNGAGK

-68 PADAGIRS
+68 PVDSGIRTA
-76 SRRTTRIGFLAQDDF
+76 RKGARIGYLAQDDR
-91 FEPGSTVR
+91 FEPGKTLR
-99 EVMLLALAG
+99 EVIVDALAG
-108 MPMEDYERETQA
+108 ENLEDYERETRA
-120 AIYLTKVGFE
+120 AIHLTRVGFN
-130 DHDQFAHL
+130 DHDLVAEK
-138 LSGGWRKRLG
+138 LSGGWRKRLS
-148 LARELMLKPDLLLLD
+148 LARELAFEPDLLLLD

-180 LRSSTF
+180 LRSSNF

-199 AVADDILEINRVYP
+199 AVADEILEINKVYP

-218 SVGSYED
+218 SKGSYED
-225 FVARRDDFLAGQASQ
+225 FATRREEFLTGQASQ

-270 DDAYK
+270 EDAYK
-275 RREELSELKYR
+275 RREELAELKYR
-286 NAQAGAAGIS
+286 NSQAGPAGIS

-310 KDLTKGMGGK
+310 TGLAKQMGGRE
-320 PLFSGLELI
+320 LFREIDLI

-340 ANGSGKSVLLR
+340 PNGSGKSVLLR
-351 TLAGE
+351 TLSGKHKPDAGT
-356 YVPDI
+356 VV
-361 GSVIRAE
+361 SAE
-368 GLRTVMFEQGRTALD
+368 NLRTVMFEQGRTALD
-383 PEQNLK
+383 PLQNLK
-389 KALCPNGETVKFQDR
+389 KALCPNGDTVKFQDK

-415 LFKDEQLDMP
+415 LFKDEQLDMA

-468 ESLASFP
+468 ETLASFP

-488 DRICTIV
+488 DRICTEV
-495 IGLDGEGGSANYATV
+495 VGLDGEGGSGNYGSV

-516 YEQAQEKKEKAQAK
+516 YEQALEQKEKAQAK
-530 AAAKPGTVAPRA
+530 ASAKSSAAPVKA
-542 GSKAKGKKLGNKE
+542 GSKARKRLSNRE
-555 QQELDGMEATLL
+555 QEELDGMEAKLL
-567 AAEELLASR
+567 AAEELLARLHEEVERS
-576 HTTMEQATN
+576 AN
-585 AGHLLLAEA
+585 AGHLILAEA
-594 CRLVDEQQ
+594 CRLMDEQQ
-602 SEVER
+602 TVVEK
-607 LYARWQDLE
+607 LYQRWQELE
-616 SRR
+616 ERRNSG

>member
-1 MEALDGYQ
+1 
-9 VTGFRMSVLLSVQG
+9 MSVLLGVQG
-23 LTKAYGQRP
+23 LTKAFGQRP
-32 LFKELSFDLAAG
+32 LFKDLSFDLAVG
-44 ERVGLIGPNGAGK
+44 ERIGLIGPNGAGK

-62 LLAGRE
+62 PLAGRE
-68 PADAGIRS
+68 PVDSGIRTA
-76 SRRTTRIGFLAQDDF
+76 RKGARIGYLAQDDL
-91 FEPGSTVR
+91 FEPGKTLR
-99 EVMLLALAG
+99 EVIVDALAG
-108 MPMEDYERETQA
+108 ENLEDYERETRA
-120 AIYLTKVGFE
+120 AIHLTRVGFN
-130 DHDQFAHL
+130 DHDLVAEK
-138 LSGGWRKRLG
+138 LSGGWRKRLS
-148 LARELMLKPDLLLLD
+148 LARELAFEPDLLLLD

-180 LRSSTF
+180 LRSSNF

-199 AVADDILEINRVYP
+199 AVADEILEINKVYP

-218 SVGSYED
+218 SKGSYED
-225 FVARRDDFLAGQASQ
+225 FASRREEFLTGQASQ

-270 DDAYK
+270 EDAHK
-275 RREELSELKYR
+275 RREELAELKYR
-286 NAQAGAAGIS
+286 NSQAGPAGIS

-310 KDLTKGMGGK
+310 TGLAKQMGGRE
-320 PLFSGLELI
+320 LFRDIDLI

-340 ANGSGKSVLLR
+340 PNGSGKSVLLR
-351 TLAGE
+351 TLSGEHKPDAGT
-356 YVPDI
+356 VV
-361 GSVIRAE
+361 SAE
-368 GLRTVMFEQGRTALD
+368 NLRTVMFEQGRTALD
-383 PEQNLK
+383 PLQNLK
-389 KALCPNGETVKFQDR
+389 KALCPNGDTVKFQDK

-415 LFKDEQLDMP
+415 LFKDEQLDMA

-468 ESLASFP
+468 ETLASFP

-488 DRICTIV
+488 DRICTEV
-495 IGLDGEGGSANYATV
+495 VGLDGEGGSGNYGSV

-516 YEQAQEKKEKAQAK
+516 YEQALEQKEKAQAK
-530 AAAKPGTVAPRA
+530 AAAKSSAAPVKA
-542 GSKAKGKKLGNKE
+542 GSKARKRLSNRE
-555 QQELDGMEATLL
+555 QEELDGMEAKLL
-567 AAEELLASR
+567 AAEELLAKLHEEVERS
-576 HTTMEQATN
+576 AN
-585 AGHLLLAEA
+585 AGHLILAEA
-594 CRLVDEQQ
+594 CRLMDEQQ
-602 SEVER
+602 TVVEK
-607 LYARWQDLE
+607 LYQRWQELE
-616 SRR
+616 ERRNSG

>member
-1 MEALDGYQ
+1 
-9 VTGFRMSVLLSVQG
+9 MSVLLGVQG
-23 LTKAYGQRP
+23 LTKAFGQRP
-32 LFKELSFDLAAG
+32 LFKDLSFDLAVG
-44 ERVGLIGPNGAGK
+44 ERIGLIGPNGAGK

-68 PADAGIRS
+68 PVDSGIRTA
-76 SRRTTRIGFLAQDDF
+76 RKGARIGYLAQDDR
-91 FEPGSTVR
+91 FEPGKTLR
-99 EVMLLALAG
+99 EVIVDALAG
-108 MPMEDYERETQA
+108 ENLEDYERETRA
-120 AIYLTKVGFE
+120 AIHLTRVGFN
-130 DHDQFAHL
+130 DHDLVAEK
-138 LSGGWRKRLG
+138 LSGGWRKRLS
-148 LARELMLKPDLLLLD
+148 LARELAFEPDLLLLD

-180 LRSSTF
+180 LRSSNF

-199 AVADDILEINRVYP
+199 AVADEILEINKVYP

-218 SVGSYED
+218 SKGSYED
-225 FVARRDDFLAGQASQ
+225 FASRREEFLTGQASQ

-270 DDAYK
+270 EDAHK
-275 RREELSELKYR
+275 RREELAELKYR
-286 NAQAGAAGIS
+286 NSQAGPAGIS

-310 KDLTKGMGGK
+310 TGLAKQMGGRE
-320 PLFSGLELI
+320 LFRDIDLI

-340 ANGSGKSVLLR
+340 PNGSGKSVLLR
-351 TLAGE
+351 TLSGEHKPDAGT
-356 YVPDI
+356 VV
-361 GSVIRAE
+361 SAE
-368 GLRTVMFEQGRTALD
+368 NLRTVMFEQGRTALD
-383 PEQNLK
+383 PLQNLK
-389 KALCPNGETVKFQDR
+389 KALCPNGDTVKFQDK

-415 LFKDEQLDMP
+415 LFKDEQLDMA

-468 ESLASFP
+468 ETLASFP

-488 DRICTIV
+488 DRICTEV
-495 IGLDGEGGSANYATV
+495 VGLDGEGGSGNYGSV

-516 YEQAQEKKEKAQAK
+516 YEQALEQKEKAQAK
-530 AAAKPGTVAPRA
+530 AAAKSSAAPVKA
-542 GSKAKGKKLGNKE
+542 GSKARKRLSNRE
-555 QQELDGMEATLL
+555 QEELDGMEAKLL
-567 AAEELLASR
+567 AAEELLAKLHEEVERS
-576 HTTMEQATN
+576 AN
-585 AGHLLLAEA
+585 AGHLILAEA
-594 CRLVDEQQ
+594 CRLMDEQQ
-602 SEVER
+602 TVVEK
-607 LYARWQDLE
+607 LYQRWQELE
-616 SRR
+616 ERRNSG